1 MSSLFRN
8 ALGLAVLLTPLAAP
22 AIGEA
27 QTHGRTCR
35 TSDTGYLYTIQ
46 TPSGDSRQHDLDIY
60 FNQNASAFILLV
72 FDEDD
77 DTVLSTASGL
87 QSGDRFVHGSLR
99 LLPSKTYRIAV
110 GCVVADAAYR
120 LSVRRGEEISLRA
133 PRVLGAHG
141 GLSAEEAVLSL
152 NLESVVLKG
161 KALLEAR

>member
-1 MSSLFRN
+1 MFSLFRSS
-8 ALGLAVLLTPLAAP
+8 LGLAVLLTPLAAP
-22 AIGEA
+22 TIGEA

-60 FNQNASAFILLV
+60 FNQNSSAFILLV

-99 LLPSKTYRIAV
+99 LLPNETYRIAV
-110 GCVVADAAYR
+110 ACVIADAAYR
-120 LSVRRGEEISLRA
+120 LSIRRGEEISLRG
-133 PRVLGAHG
+133 PRVLGAHE
-141 GLSAEEAVLSL
+141 GLSAEEAALSL
-152 NLESVVLKG
+152 DLESVVLKG
-161 KALLEAR
+161 KASLQTR